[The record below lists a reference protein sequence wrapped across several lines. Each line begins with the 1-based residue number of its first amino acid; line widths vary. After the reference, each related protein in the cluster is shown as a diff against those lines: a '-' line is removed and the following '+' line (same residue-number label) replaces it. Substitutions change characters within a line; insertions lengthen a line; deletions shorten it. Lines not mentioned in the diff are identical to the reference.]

1 MAEATYV
8 QYGDAIDYTPGA
20 DVAVGQVVVLNDLI
34 GIAKKAI
41 PANTLGTLAVEGVFD
56 VGKEDGA
63 AVTFAI
69 GDLVYWDDTNKFA
82 VATDGAGANKL
93 LGKAVKAAAD
103 ADTLVR
109 VRM

>member
-41 PANTLGTLAVEGVFD
+41 PEADSACRRPG
-56 VGKEDGA
+56 VGKVICDSRSGRSSLA
-63 AVTFAI
+63 
-69 GDLVYWDDTNKFA
+69 W
-82 VATDGAGANKL
+82 
-93 LGKAVKAAAD
+93 
-103 ADTLVR
+103 
-109 VRM
+109 